1 MCCAHTSIMRRGNC
15 RMPKRSLT
23 SIPWRRPPELS
34 YLMLSRCCI
43 FPGTWKCW
51 CGGRRSSD
59 LPQRLRRGEK
69 KIPRRAMLHFLLSLH
84 SAHLSE
90 PCRFRAEK
98 RIVFCL
104 KAMAKTN
111 SVLNKNSVLNQNCGS
126 RKVLE
131 IVTGKWTV
139 LVLYA
144 LGERPLRYAD
154 LRRGIEGISQ
164 KMLTQTLRRLQRD
177 GLVERRSVR
186 ANSHPA
192 AHTRRCSRPKTRRRW
207 KARAPC
213 NLARSARN
221 TRSSPGE
228 RNLWR

>member
-1 MCCAHTSIMRRGNC
+1 MV
-15 RMPKRSLT
+15 
-23 SIPWRRPPELS
+23 
-34 YLMLSRCCI
+34 
-43 FPGTWKCW
+43 
-51 CGGRRSSD
+51 
-59 LPQRLRRGEK
+59 
-69 KIPRRAMLHFLLSLH
+69 HFFLSLH
-84 SAHLSE
+84 SAHLSV

-186 ANSHPA
+186 ANSSSMQYRLTQLGISLEEFLCPLCEWAEAHLDELEAARQRTGHHPIVR
-192 AHTRRCSRPKTRRRW
+192 TQ
-207 KARAPC
+207 AR
-213 NLARSARN
+213 LEAR
-221 TRSSPGE
+221 
-228 RNLWR
+228 

>member
-1 MCCAHTSIMRRGNC
+1 MVHS
-15 RMPKRSLT
+15 
-23 SIPWRRPPELS
+23 
-34 YLMLSRCCI
+34 
-43 FPGTWKCW
+43 F
-51 CGGRRSSD
+51 
-59 LPQRLRRGEK
+59 
-69 KIPRRAMLHFLLSLH
+69 LSLH
-84 SAHLSE
+84 SAHLSV

-104 KAMAKTN
+104 RAMAKT
-111 SVLNKNSVLNQNCGS
+111 NSVLNQNCGS

-186 ANSHPA
+186 ANSSSMQYRLTQLGISLEEFLCPLCEWAEAHLDELEAARQRTGHHPIVR
-192 AHTRRCSRPKTRRRW
+192 TQ
-207 KARAPC
+207 AR
-213 NLARSARN
+213 LEAR
-221 TRSSPGE
+221 
-228 RNLWR
+228 